1 MNLLSTDLC
10 KIIFSYNFCKLFP
23 SQRFT
28 TIKVE
33 TTLEIGNLQY
43 IFVCMCSG
51 NVYLFILDKKSPK
64 KLNIVRERV
73 IFNIFLFAC
82 PSAIFTFLYW
92 TKKIPKKLN
101 IVGEHAKQSYDE
113 KCLFPA
119 RWRINF
125 SLIDEILHQSQ

>member
-1 MNLLSTDLC
+1 MALLTVGSTFDQAKNKINKIKYWGFGIRKFGCSMTWARYLLSTDLC
-10 KIIFSYNFCKLFP
+10 KIMFSYNFCKLFP

-33 TTLEIGNLQY
+33 TTLEIDNLQY

-92 TKKIPKKLN
+92 TKK
-101 IVGEHAKQSYDE
+101 
-113 KCLFPA
+113 
-119 RWRINF
+119 
-125 SLIDEILHQSQ
+125 SQRN